1 MNAILLIALAL
12 AVAVLC
18 HKRKR
23 RRPNVRV
30 TEKTTECKAGGNP
43 GSVIMANPTEHHGP
57 NRPPL
62 IIPDSDYD
70 SFITVYNN

>member
-1 MNAILLIALAL
+1 MDAILLVALAL
-12 AVAVLC
+12 AVAVFC

-30 TEKTTECKAGGNP
+30 TEKTTECKAGGNS
-43 GSVIMANPTEHHGP
+43 GSVIMANSMGYHGP

-62 IIPDSDYD
+62 TIPDSDYD